1 MIANLG
7 VKKTGGRGGRPVYT
21 YGGMGNNHRRPIYL
35 NLFRIRLPVAGVVS
49 ILHRLSGVLLV
60 LLLPGALYLLDQ
72 SLRDPAAFAGC
83 LAWLSSRTG
92 KLLTLLT
99 LGVLALHFFSGLR
112 HLLLDIDIGVGKVAA
127 RRSAWL
133 TLAASL
139 LTVAVIGA
147 VW

>member
-7 VKKTGGRGGRPVYT
+7 VKKTGGRRGRPVYT
-21 YGGMGNNHRRPIYL
+21 YGSMGNNHRRPIYL

-60 LLLPGALYLLDQ
+60 LLLPGALYLLDL

-92 KLLTLLT
+92 KLLALLT
-99 LGVLALHFFSGLR
+99 FWLLAQHFFSGLR
-112 HLLLDIDIGVGKVAA
+112 HLLLDIDIGVGKIAA

-139 LTVAVIGA
+139 STVVVIGA